1 VFRPRDDVLLGWNV
15 PRSKVREEA
24 KALLITS
31 GAFFAVSARALA
43 ASLVFL
49 AVYALLWDSLIEVWP
64 FPFREAMV
72 AALLMPV
79 VLLVEGAVAMVFS
92 EPMRYAITQSGFLSS
107 NAGRSWKIPWG
118 SLTRWNTIYDAA
130 SNSHLLL
137 IQQMGLSPR
146 RVLLPDQETAT
157 RAEWQLASRAKRDE
171 TFGLPDAPI
180 GFATVLGIS
189 AAWVYGLSLVWGGL
203 LGFAIAC
210 AFSTGVAGMN
220 TLLLGL
226 LLNLFVG
233 LPGVAVYLRWR
244 RLWPGSARLGLRI
257 GFSVNFLSSVM
268 AFPFVGLFAVAQ
280 FLERLAQ

>member
-1 VFRPRDDVLLGWNV
+1 MFRPRDDVLLGWNV

-24 KALLITS
+24 KALLVTS
-31 GAFFAVSARALA
+31 GAFFAVSARALS

-49 AVYALLWDSLIEVWP
+49 AVYVLLWDSLIDVWP
-64 FPFREAMV
+64 FPFREAIV
-72 AALLMPV
+72 AALLVPV
-79 VLLVEGAVAMVFS
+79 VLLIEGGVATVFS
-92 EPMRYAITQSGFLSS
+92 EPMRYAITQSGFVSS

-157 RAEWQLASRAKRDE
+157 RAEWQLAGRAKRDE

-180 GFATVLGIS
+180 GFTTVLGIS
-189 AAWVYGLSLVWGGL
+189 AVWVYGLSLVWGGL

-210 AFSTGVAGMN
+210 AFSAGVAGMN
-220 TLLLGL
+220 TLFLGL